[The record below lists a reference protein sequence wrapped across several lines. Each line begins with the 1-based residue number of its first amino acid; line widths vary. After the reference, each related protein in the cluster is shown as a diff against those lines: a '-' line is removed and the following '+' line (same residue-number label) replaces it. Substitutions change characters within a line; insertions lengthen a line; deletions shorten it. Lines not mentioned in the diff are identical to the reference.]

1 MSRFIEAIKLKDGE
15 FYRLKY
21 HQQRV
26 EETFKL
32 FFPEIPVVNLEA
44 HLQIIAFPE
53 KGTYKCRIVYD
64 AEIRQF
70 EFIPYE
76 LRSVQTLK
84 LIEINIE
91 STVYKPEDRT
101 AINQAFSQRGE
112 CDDVL
117 LVRNGLLTDTS
128 YSNIALFNG
137 QEWMTPRVPLL
148 YGTQRA
154 CLIENK
160 MITEAEIPAVSLRN
174 YQKIRLFNAM
184 IEFGELEFVIDVIH
198 NPLTNIRC

>member
-1 MSRFIEAIKLKDGE
+1 MSRFIETIKLKEGE
-15 FYRLKY
+15 FDRLKY
-21 HQQRV
+21 HQQRI
-26 EETFKL
+26 EMAFKL
-32 FFPEIPVVNLEA
+32 FYTEIPVIDLEA
-44 HLQIIAFPE
+44 YLQNITLPE
-53 KGTYKCRIVYD
+53 KEIYKCRIVYD
-64 AEIRQF
+64 SEIRQV
-70 EFIPYE
+70 EFIPYQ
-76 LRSVQTLK
+76 LQSVQTLK
-84 LIEINIE
+84 LIETNIE

-137 QEWMTPRVPLL
+137 QEWMTPRIPLL

-154 CLIENK
+154 YLIENK
-160 MITEAEIPAVSLRN
+160 MIIEADISVETLQN

-184 IEFGELEFVIDVIH
+184 IEFGELEILLPH
-198 NPLTNIRC
+198 

>member
-1 MSRFIEAIKLKDGE
+1 MSLFIEAIKLKDGE

-21 HQQRV
+21 HQHRM
-26 EETFKL
+26 EMAFKL
-32 FFPEIPVVNLEA
+32 FYPEIPVIDLEA
-44 HLQIIAFPE
+44 YLQNITIPE
-53 KGTYKCRIVYD
+53 KGIYKCRIVYD
-64 AEIRQF
+64 FEIRQV
-70 EFIPYE
+70 EFIPYQF
-76 LRSVQTLK
+76 RSVQTLN

-101 AINQAFSQRGE
+101 AINHTFAQRGE

-137 QEWMTPRVPLL
+137 QEWITPRIPLL

-154 CLIENK
+154 YLIENK
-160 MITEAEIPAVSLRN
+160 MIIEEDIPVETLQN

-184 IEFGELEFVIDVIH
+184 IEFGELEIEI
-198 NPLTNIRC
+198 